1 MTAIKKLERIQKRDL
16 RFVLEDF
23 TSDYDTLLTN
33 ANTDTIL
40 ISRLKLVAMEVHKC
54 INAINVPYLND
65 MFNVKENKFGLCCS
79 TKI

>member
-1 MTAIKKLERIQKRDL
+1 M
-16 RFVLEDF
+16 LEDF

-40 ISRLKLVAMEVHKC
+40 ISRLKLVAMEVYKC

-65 MFNVKENKFGLCCS
+65 IVVTEAFYSQDNCKNVRMCYHEHLLSG
-79 TKI
+79 

>member
-1 MTAIKKLERIQKRDL
+1 M
-16 RFVLEDF
+16 LEDF

-54 INAINVPYLND
+54 INAINVPYLNYIVVTEAFYSQD
-65 MFNVKENKFGLCCS
+65 NCKNVRMCYHKHLLSGLM
-79 TKI
+79 